1 MRTLRSCGL
10 LGIAFTT
17 ALEAFADD
25 GGARLAKLEKENGLL
40 KSRLESIEA
49 ALKAK
54 GVSAPKAA
62 ASPAA
67 YTVGSS
73 MPITLSGFVQGS
85 YFTDLSNPP
94 TAYSPGYLW
103 NQPGN
108 ASLNRFKVTLAT
120 PPVKRS
126 GDEFSAAFRGSLM
139 FGNDAQFLNTVPN
152 GYGNV
157 REGFIE
163 LNVPVGTGLNV
174 RAGQLIS
181 LLNYESGDGG
191 AANDNFS
198 QGLQWWF
205 TGSGP
210 QTGLQLSYN
219 VTEKVEVKARLQNQ
233 IWGVGA
239 LDPDDDKLFLGS
251 VNFKPTADT
260 WINFLGFTGRQGA
273 SAHMYGGS
281 ILAGSQLTSKFHAG
295 TELDIW
301 NYRSNATNSQAY
313 STGAWL
319 SYQLTDSFKPALRVD
334 YLSDGTGAFT
344 SGNAMPFFPINSS
357 RDVTGVTLTF
367 NYTPLPNV
375 KIQPEIRYDH
385 SSVSRDFGSKQDRVI
400 LGAGMTYAF

>member
-1 MRTLRSCGL
+1 MRSFRSCGL
-10 LGIAFTT
+10 LGVALTT
-17 ALEAFADD
+17 AVEAFAED
-25 GGARLAKLEKENGLL
+25 GGARIAKLEKENDLL

-49 ALKAK
+49 TLKSK
-54 GVSAPKAA
+54 GVPAPKAPPSFTVA
-62 ASPAA
+62 AS
-67 YTVGSS
+67 S
-73 MPITLSGFVQGS
+73 PISLSGFVQGS
-85 YFTDLSNPP
+85 YFHDLSNPP
-94 TAYSPGYLW
+94 TSYSPGYLW
-103 NQPGN
+103 NEPGN
-108 ASLNRFKVTLAT
+108 ASLNRFKVVLST

-126 GDEFSAAFRGSLM
+126 GDDFSAAFRGSLM

-219 VTEKVEVKARLQNQ
+219 VTEKIEVKGRLQNQ

-251 VNFKPTADT
+251 VNFKPTSDT

-273 SAHMYGGS
+273 AAHMYGGS
-281 ILAGSQLTSKFHAG
+281 ILAGSQLTPNFHAG
-295 TELDIW
+295 TELDLW
-301 NYRSNATNSQAY
+301 NLRSSAKNSQAY
-313 STGAWL
+313 STGLWL
-319 SYQLTDSFKPALRVD
+319 SYKVTDTFKPALRVD

-344 SGNAMPFFPINSS
+344 SGGGMPFFPINSS

-367 NYTPLPNV
+367 NYNPLPNV

-385 SSVSRDFGSKQDRVI
+385 SSVGRDFGSTADRIIV
-400 LGAGMTYAF
+400 GAGITYSF